1 VRRARVACALA
12 VAALILV
19 LLAPIGRSAR
29 SPDLPSNV
37 IIVVTDDQPA
47 DSVTGAPDGMPWL
60 RGQLGEPASG
70 WRWFPQTV
78 VSTPMCCP
86 SRATLLTGQ
95 PSWVTGVTDN
105 ETGWRMDEDATLGVW
120 LRAAGY
126 RTAMVGKY
134 LNGYPWDRGPYVPPG
149 WDRWL
154 AKTNDAID
162 TTYYGYELIDQG
174 VARRVGR
181 EPRDYVTDVLGQA
194 ALGFALGAPPDRPW
208 FLYLAPPAP
217 HAPYTPAPGDAGTL
231 AGPVTPVPSD
241 ASLNDVRGKP
251 AWLRARPPIDGGRA
265 AELAATRLA
274 QRETLLAVDR
284 LLAELMRVVAARG
297 ETEDTIVIVTSD
309 NGFSFGEHRWVGKQ
323 VPYEASIQVPLAV
336 YDPGATTGADPRLA
350 SNLDVV
356 PTILAAA
363 GVVPPAPLLGHDLRA
378 PAVPGAAVP
387 IAWAGSEDVPA
398 WRGVR
403 SHEAVY
409 IRWSTGEEEL
419 YDLARDPGQLV
430 NLAAARPR
438 GPGGPPAGPG

>member
-1 VRRARVACALA
+1 
-12 VAALILV
+12 
-19 LLAPIGRSAR
+19 
-29 SPDLPSNV
+29 
-37 IIVVTDDQPA
+37 
-47 DSVTGAPDGMPWL
+47 M
-60 RGQLGEPASG
+60 
-70 WRWFPQTV
+70 
-78 VSTPMCCP
+78 
-86 SRATLLTGQ
+86 
-95 PSWVTGVTDN
+95 
-105 ETGWRMDEDATLGVW
+105 
-120 LRAAGY
+120 
-126 RTAMVGKY
+126 
-134 LNGYPWDRGPYVPPG
+134 
-149 WDRWL
+149 
-154 AKTNDAID
+154 
-162 TTYYGYELIDQG
+162 
-174 VARRVGR
+174 
-181 EPRDYVTDVLGQA
+181 TDVLGQA
-194 ALGFALGAPPDRPW
+194 ALGFALGAPADRPW

-231 AGPVTPVPSD
+231 AGPVTPVPSE

-265 AELAATRLA
+265 AELAAARLA

-284 LLAELMRVVAARG
+284 LLAELMRVVAERG
-297 ETEDTIVIVTSD
+297 EAEDTIVIVTSD

-323 VPYEASIQVPLAV
+323 VPYEASIRVPLAV

-356 PTILAAA
+356 PTIVAAT
-363 GVVPPAPLLGHDLRA
+363 GITPPAPFLGHDLRA

-430 NLAAARPR
+430 NLAAPQVARTSRSARRPGVDSRGCNAAPVPRCDRSPAGAVPR
-438 GPGGPPAGPG
+438 GSRSPDAACSSWSCSSTWC